1 MKDFNDLLY
10 KESFLQKFQ
19 DKWNKNLSSGYISVK
34 NELYTL
40 KVTDNKRKLIYDRN
54 NKLIGTVPFVINKDK
69 EIINK

>member
-1 MKDFNDLLY
+1 MKIPLIQIFI
-10 KESFLQKFQ
+10 S
-19 DKWNKNLSSGYISVK
+19 KNLSSGYISVI

-40 KVTDNKRKLIYDRN
+40 KVTDNKRKLIYEN